1 MKGFLEEL
9 ELELGLEKGGLELIA
24 AVVVTTIIVTVTAA
38 IYVSQHW
45 VGHIYIYNF
54 TTPQNNSMRS
64 ALVLF
69 YTL

>member
-9 ELELGLEKGGLELIA
+9 ELEVGLEKGGLELIA

-45 VGHIYIYNF
+45 VGHIYMYIILLLKI
-54 TTPQNNSMRS
+54 TMLS

-69 YTL
+69 YIL